1 MPAPARRTPGTWAAP
16 ATFPQPSRSE
26 IGLRIE
32 DGDLY
37 IYQVAYNPRMIEA
50 RAQRA
55 GDKAWYVINP
65 AFWPALNI
73 KPVG

>member
-1 MPAPARRTPGTWAAP
+1 
-16 ATFPQPSRSE
+16 
-26 IGLRIE
+26 
-32 DGDLY
+32 
-37 IYQVAYNPRMIEA
+37 MIEA